1 MYKMKGLPNF
11 IYLIVAAG
19 MLIYAVPQL
28 RVGHGFRM
36 ETIFA
41 VAWLGLALTVIASHL
56 YVLLKVDQ
64 EAGMVVKA
72 VKQVQ
77 HSDF

>member
-1 MYKMKGLPNF
+1 VDEMKGLHSVF
-11 IYLIVAAG
+11 CLIFAAG

-28 RVGHGFRM
+28 EVGHGYSL

-56 YVLLKVDQ
+56 HGLLKVDK
-64 EAGMVVKA
+64 EVEIEIKPLKRAK
-72 VKQVQ
+72 
-77 HSDF
+77 SN

>member
-1 MYKMKGLPNF
+1 MKGLQNF
-11 IYLIVAAG
+11 IYLIAAAG

-28 RVGHGFRM
+28 RVGHGFRV

-64 EAGMVVKA
+64 GAGEEVTAM
-72 VKQVQ
+72 KQVQ
-77 HSDF
+77 RSDF

>member
-1 MYKMKGLPNF
+1 MKGLHNF

-28 RVGHGFRM
+28 RVGHGLKI

-56 YVLLKVDQ
+56 YVLLRVDQ
-64 EAGMVVKA
+64 EAGVEIKA
-72 VKQVQ
+72 IKQVP
-77 HSDF
+77 SSEF